1 MSKFTPLRNYA
12 GFEHILNAIP
22 TFAHQNGNVY
32 GVAIEKQAGVRQL
45 ATIYRVR
52 PGSNVAEEVHRYVGG
67 GIDSAAQI
75 AAGGC
80 VIDPTG
86 ALHTWASAVPIG
98 NPSITKTGFVG
109 GFWEP
114 IPGIDDPWGGGGGVN
129 LLPAVAT
136 APAWEAHSLTTGIL
150 VDIPSVFNVPRA
162 SAYLVRFTV
171 NAPVANVRGRAGTEA
186 VPYFF
191 TVNSRPDGS
200 DEMQQG
206 WVPGPSC
213 YISPAQGTPTVWF
226 QVVGWSG

>member
-1 MSKFTPLRNYA
+1 MPSPFIPFDTQYSEHTDITIHPVTGVVYITVSFHPNNRGGYNCKLWELHPPYTGRPVEVRNWVQ
-12 GFEHILNAIP
+12 GRP
-22 TFAHQNGNVY
+22 NV
-32 GVAIEKQAGVRQL
+32 
-45 ATIYRVR
+45 
-52 PGSNVAEEVHRYVGG
+52 SVGPFG
-67 GIDSAAQI
+67 HGHSI
-75 AAGGC
+75 AL
-80 VIDPTG
+80 PTG
-86 ALHTWASAVPIG
+86 GVLTAVPVATDSSEVE
-98 NPSITKTGFVG
+98 PSIMIDMGLGAPYQLGTGG
-109 GFWEP
+109 
-114 IPGIDDPWGGGGGVN
+114 GGGGGVN

-191 TVNSRPDGS
+191 TVNSRADGS

-226 QVVGWSG
+226 QIVGYS